1 MTKEKE
7 RHFSFFLS
15 DKTGGAKRRISRKRV
30 TDFYSYIE
38 LSVVV
43 LYFFQVFSSSAFVIT
58 SFIISQYTHYTL
70 HPQIYIYT
78 LFLLLFKHILS
89 LFGFHFQFFTIP
101 LFIFPFSFWF
111 SLLPFLPPFFYIL
124 CFHLFQHF
132 FFRLVLDYI
141 FLFKKRNNNNN
152 KLLTSSSFTKY
163 NLFIHYISFQ
173 IVFNSVL
180 VLVLFDL
187 FNTSHF
193 QSNN

>member
-111 SLLPFLPPFFYIL
+111 SLLPFLLPSSTFCVFI
-124 CFHLFQHF
+124 CFNIF

-163 NLFIHYISFQ
+163 NLFIHYIS
-173 IVFNSVL
+173 L
-180 VLVLFDL
+180 HL
-187 FNTSHF
+187 H
-193 QSNN
+193 

>member
-15 DKTGGAKRRISRKRV
+15 GKTGGAKRRISRKRV

-111 SLLPFLPPFFYIL
+111 SLLPFLLP
-124 CFHLFQHF
+124 
-132 FFRLVLDYI
+132 
-141 FLFKKRNNNNN
+141 
-152 KLLTSSSFTKY
+152 SSTFCSRKETTTITNYLHPVHSLSITYSFTT
-163 NLFIHYISFQ
+163 FHYIYIENYIQF
-173 IVFNSVL
+173 SV
-180 VLVLFDL
+180 
-187 FNTSHF
+187 S
-193 QSNN
+193 SI

>member
-1 MTKEKE
+1 MRTKINDDKRKGET
-7 RHFSFFLS
+7 FFFLS

-58 SFIISQYTHYTL
+58 SFIISQYTHNTL

-78 LFLLLFKHILS
+78 LFLLFLNTFFLYLVFIFNFLPFLYSFSHS
-89 LFGFHFQFFTIP
+89 LFGFPFFP
-101 LFIFPFSFWF
+101 S
-111 SLLPFLPPFFYIL
+111 FLPSSTFCVFI
-124 CFHLFQHF
+124 CFNIF

-163 NLFIHYISFQ
+163 NLFIHYIS
-173 IVFNSVL
+173 L
-180 VLVLFDL
+180 
-187 FNTSHF
+187 HF
-193 QSNN
+193 IPNCIQFSFSFSSI

>member
-15 DKTGGAKRRISRKRV
+15 GKTGGAKRRISRKRV

-78 LFLLLFKHILS
+78 LFLLLFNTFFLYLVFIFNFLPFLYSFSHS
-89 LFGFHFQFFTIP
+89 LFGFPFFP
-101 LFIFPFSFWF
+101 S
-111 SLLPFLPPFFYIL
+111 FLPSSTFCVFI
-124 CFHLFQHF
+124 CFNIF